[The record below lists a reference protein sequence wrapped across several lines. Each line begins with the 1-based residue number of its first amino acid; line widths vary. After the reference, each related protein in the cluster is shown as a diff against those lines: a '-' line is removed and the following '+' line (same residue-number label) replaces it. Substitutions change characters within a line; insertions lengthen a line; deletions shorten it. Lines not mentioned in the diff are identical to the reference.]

1 MSPIYSSFSSTSQH
15 LMISS
20 GNEKE
25 KKKKAEATIEL
36 FMGLSPTS
44 NNQLPWNANNI
55 ASILIITTIII
66 SKNSNCSSLLGATRA
81 AAAAAEAVNEEEVQ

>member
-25 KKKKAEATIEL
+25 KKKAEATIEL

-81 AAAAAEAVNEEEVQ
+81 AAAAAEGVKEEEVQ